1 MEYKTLADIRAART
15 KARQTQ
21 GNALANMTPGRGV
34 VSAMGQ
40 LGGMLTDQTMGA
52 FGQFTPEEMKAS
64 SLDKILGSR
73 KGPPQ
78 TEEENTALVTELA
91 QAGHAQEARQAML
104 NFQADKQSRL
114 KTDEMEMKNR
124 AMLQLP
130 QLEAEWNYGQTGKN
144 FYRGYAKKHFGIK
157 DEATLATINSED
169 DLIMSM
175 EQYTGGQ
182 TDSNSRAKY
191 QKQLGIYDKAK
202 KIAKDSF
209 LGKKYRKD
217 ALGPVTKKLDLAR
230 TGSENTST
238 TDVVDPD
245 AASSRGAVLGVNVK
259 AGYTNTANIPQVD
272 PNASALG
279 EMYQKSKV
287 ATNVLNRVYKVRSS
301 LDSIRDKTH
310 TFEKNMPKDM
320 LIRENKIDYIDDWL
334 GRRDFVGSSSGF
346 NEGFE
351 YFMNHP
357 KDLELF
363 EKNPILWFFSKGPG
377 KGMKDKQFSE
387 HSYFGN

>member
-1 MEYKTLADIRAART
+1 MEYKTLADIRAGRT
-15 KARQTQ
+15 KARQAQ

-78 TEEENTALVTELA
+78 TDEENTALVTELA

-104 NFQADKQSRL
+104 NWRADEQSRL

-130 QLEAEWNYGQTGKN
+130 QLEAEWNYGQAGKN
-144 FYRGYAKKHFGIK
+144 FYRGYATKHFGIR

-169 DLIMSM
+169 DLIMAM

-202 KIAKDSF
+202 KIAKDAF

-217 ALGPVTKKLDLAR
+217 ALGPVTKKLDLTK
-230 TGSENTST
+230 TGSTDT
-238 TDVVDPD
+238 TTEVIDPNK
-245 AASSRGAVLGVNVK
+245 AAARAKVLGNTATFDDKKTAAIV
-259 AGYTNTANIPQVD
+259 GYTDTPNITQVD
-272 PNASALG
+272 PNAAGFWREKQEYYAKQDVFRAVSDAMVAKVPIAYFGELTLSPAEAKQDKINQEVRAWATFALEDNG
-279 EMYQKSKV
+279 YFSRNPGKV
-287 ATNVLNRVYKVRSS
+287 QE
-301 LDSIRDKTH
+301 
-310 TFEKNMPKDM
+310 F
-320 LIRENKIDYIDDWL
+320 IDDPH
-334 GRRDFVGSSSGF
+334 GF
-346 NEGFE
+346 YNAL
-351 YFMNHP
+351 P
-357 KDLELF
+357 A
-363 EKNPILWFFSKGPG
+363 
-377 KGMKDKQFSE
+377 KDKIKVVASLKKAKKKE
-387 HSYFGN
+387 K

>member
-1 MEYKTLADIRAART
+1 
-15 KARQTQ
+15 
-21 GNALANMTPGRGV
+21 
-34 VSAMGQ
+34 MGQ

-91 QAGHAQEARQAML
+91 QAGHAQHARQAML
-104 NFQADKQSRL
+104 NWQADKQSRL

-130 QLEAEWNYGQTGKN
+130 QLKAEWNYGQTGKN

-157 DEATLATINSED
+157 DDTTLATINSED
-169 DLIMSM
+169 DLIMAM

-202 KIAKDSF
+202 EIAKASF

-217 ALGPVTKKLDLAR
+217 ALGKKTEGVDLIRRDVEAVEDKIDPNKAKAR
-230 TGSENTST
+230 
-238 TDVVDPD
+238 
-245 AASSRGAVLGVNVK
+245 AKVLGGTATFDDKVTAATV
-259 AGYTNTANIPQVD
+259 GYGDTPTIPQVD
-272 PNASALG
+272 PEGNFLSRQGEEWGAEQYVRNAVTKTLREKLPTS
-279 EMYQKSKV
+279 MYGTAWTLSVEEGKV
-287 ATNVLNRVYKVRSS
+287 NDRN
-301 LDSIRDKTH
+301 
-310 TFEKNMPKDM
+310 EE
-320 LIRENKIDYIDDWL
+320 IREWAMSAVGGTRGHKGYFFSNPDKVQAFIDDPI
-334 GRRDFVGSSSGF
+334 GF
-346 NEGFE
+346 YEALPATHKLKAKAAVKRANKEA
-351 YFMNHP
+351 
-357 KDLELF
+357 KKK
-363 EKNPILWFFSKGPG
+363 EK
-377 KGMKDKQFSE
+377 
-387 HSYFGN
+387 

>member
-1 MEYKTLADIRAART
+1 MKYQSVADLKAKEAEAR
-15 KARQTQ
+15 RIQ
-21 GNALANMTPGRGV
+21 GNTLANMTPGRGV
-34 VSAMGQ
+34 VSSMSQ
-40 LGGMLTDQTMGA
+40 LGGMLGGQVMDA
-52 FGQFTPEEMKAS
+52 FGQYSSEQSKAM
-64 SLDKILGSR
+64 SLDKILGKR
-73 KGPPQ
+73 QGPPKTQ
-78 TEEENTALVTELA
+78 EESNALINELA

-104 NFQADKQSRL
+104 NFQTDQQSRF

-124 AMLQLP
+124 ALLQLP
-130 QLEAEWNYGQTGKN
+130 QLEAEWNYGVTGKN

-157 DEATLATINSED
+157 DDTTLATINSED
-169 DLIMSM
+169 DLIMAM

-334 GRRDFVGSSSGF
+334 GRSDFVGSSSGGG
-346 NEGFE
+346 EGFE